1 MKQWSRIEAAKKHI
15 VTGFVKDK
23 DVQAALALYPKDNV
37 YYFCNADIPR
47 ALHATQLQEL
57 ASAQGLQGE
66 AYSSVADAVR
76 AAREALGKDDALL
89 ITGSVFVT
97 GEAIEYLNVNNGLL
111 FPTATV

>member
-1 MKQWSRIEAAKKHI
+1 MP
-15 VTGFVKDK
+15 T
-23 DVQAALALYPKDNV
+23 DNI

-47 ALHATQLQEL
+47 ALPVVQLQQL
-57 ASAQGLQGE
+57 ATAQGLKGD
-66 AYSSVADAVR
+66 AYPSVADAVR

-111 FPTATV
+111 FPTAAV